1 MPKLASPYANA
12 IAERV
17 NGILNEEWLYD
28 LEKQNSK
35 NASKW
40 IRDIITIY
48 NERRPHA
55 SLGNITQ
62 I

>member
-17 NGILNEEWLYD
+17 NGILNEEWLDD

-35 NASKW
+35 NASK
-40 IRDIITIY
+40 
-48 NERRPHA
+48 
-55 SLGNITQ
+55 
-62 I
+62 